1 MQGRYIKVEGC
12 ILEEGR
18 PLCLVE
24 LLVITFNHECRVLDL
39 ESRHEAILLP
49 VLLLCIGLVRT
60 LTFLGQ
66 ILVEGGD
73 KVALEN
79 S

>member
-1 MQGRYIKVEGC
+1 M
-12 ILEEGR
+12 
-18 PLCLVE
+18 E
-24 LLVITFNHECRVLDL
+24 LLVITLNHECRVLDL

-49 VLLLCIGLVRT
+49 VLLLSVGFART

-73 KVALEN
+73 EVALEN
-79 S
+79 G